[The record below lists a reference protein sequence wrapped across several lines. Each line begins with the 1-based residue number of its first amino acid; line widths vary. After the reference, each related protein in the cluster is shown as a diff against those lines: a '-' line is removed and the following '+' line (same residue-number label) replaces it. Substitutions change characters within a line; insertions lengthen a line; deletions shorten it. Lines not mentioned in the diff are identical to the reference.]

1 MRYAHCNDD
10 AQEMLQEGFIRIYEK
25 RDLYDEE
32 RSFAAW
38 VKRIMI
44 NSSINYLRK
53 NKRMMFVDD
62 DTVFESSE
70 ENEFEME
77 VTSSTSEKIKIAIQN
92 LSTGYRTVFNM
103 FVMDNLT
110 HNEIA
115 EFLNISV
122 NTSKSQ
128 LRKSRILLKEALEK
142 EGITQY
148 AEIDE

>member
-10 AQEMLQEGFIRIYEK
+10 AQEMLQEGFIRIFEK
-25 RDLYDEE
+25 RELYDEA
-32 RSFAAW
+32 RSFPAW

-62 DTVFESSE
+62 DTVFDSSE
-70 ENEFEME
+70 ENNFEVE
-77 VTSSTSEKIKIAIQN
+77 ITSSTSEKIKIAIQN
-92 LSTGYRTVFNM
+92 LSPGYRTVFNM
-103 FVMDNLT
+103 YVMDNLT

-128 LRKSRILLKEALEK
+128 LRKARILLKEALEK